1 MEEKVASP
9 DRDRN
14 RNRVAGCYR
23 DLLLSRQSGTAFGAG
38 DGRVGQR
45 RWRYAKR
52 SLEVIGECRPYQSQK
67 TRFMCGVDPLQLHDK
82 RKLEELGTIYLT

>member
-23 DLLLSRQSGTAFGAG
+23 ALLLSRQSETAFGAG

-52 SLEVIGECRPYQSQK
+52 RLEVIGESRPYQSQK
-67 TRFMCGVDPLQLHDK
+67 TRFMYGVDPLQLHDK
-82 RKLEELGTIYLT
+82 RKLEELGTI